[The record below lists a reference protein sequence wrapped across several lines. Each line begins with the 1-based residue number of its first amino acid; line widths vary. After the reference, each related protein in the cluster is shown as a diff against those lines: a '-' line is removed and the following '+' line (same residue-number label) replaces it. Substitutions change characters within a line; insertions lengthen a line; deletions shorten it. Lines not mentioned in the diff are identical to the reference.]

1 MKLIKLFTLLFVIL
15 GIGGC
20 RSSETSNEFWEAIEL
35 KNTYTPFTFVFASS
49 QIALSGDVAQ
59 NKISAINNGQT
70 SGVNAN
76 NVVALM
82 TFPSPSDPQYSPIA
96 EELKFLFDGNGNGSF
111 QNYPAFVEDLVC
123 YDIDTT
129 AWTQGLADSY
139 GNNVAASMGLDVD
152 RTGNIHK
159 VYVRIRYN
167 QTISSNHGCALYIY
181 DDTVLGEQVTSS
193 GTQSP
198 YTFKHVLT
206 SGQTATYGQ
215 SIPAKTS
222 EEEERLSFTLG
233 TTLRSNQHV
242 VAVLYNYANGKPS
255 SVLNCIYE

>member
-1 MKLIKLFTLLFVIL
+1 MKLIKLFTLLFVIFGL
-15 GIGGC
+15 GGC
-20 RSSETSNEFWEAIEL
+20 RPSETSDAFWEAIDL

-59 NKISAINNGQT
+59 RKISAIHSGQT

-96 EELKFLFDGNGNGSF
+96 EELKFLFDANGNGTF
-111 QNYPAFVEDLVC
+111 QNYPSFVEDLIC

-129 AWTQGLADSY
+129 AWAQGLVDSY
-139 GNNVAASMGLDVD
+139 GNNAAASMGLDVD
-152 RTGNIHK
+152 RIGTTHQ
-159 VYVRIRYN
+159 VRVRIRYN
-167 QTISSNHGCALYIY
+167 QAISNNHGCALYIY

-193 GTQSP
+193 GTLSP
-198 YTFKHVLT
+198 YTFKKVLT

-215 SIPAKTS
+215 SINAKAS

-233 TTLRSNQHV
+233 TPLKTNQHV
-242 VAVLYNYANGKPS
+242 VAVLYNYTNGKPS
-255 SVLNCIYE
+255 SVLNCIY